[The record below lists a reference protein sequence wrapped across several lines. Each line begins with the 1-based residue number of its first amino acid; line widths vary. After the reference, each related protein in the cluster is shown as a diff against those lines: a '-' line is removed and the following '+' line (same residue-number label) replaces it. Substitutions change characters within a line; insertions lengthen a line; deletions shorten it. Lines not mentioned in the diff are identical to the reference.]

1 MTEPHIDSF
10 RLGDDGSIPN
20 NADLPL
26 LIYRGA
32 LSGETLTAEGC
43 RALFAGNGWSA
54 GGWVNGIFSHDHYHA
69 TAHEVLGVI
78 AGSARVKMGGEDG
91 VETTVAAG
99 DVIVIPAGVGHKNLG
114 ASGVFQAWS
123 AAPVHDPV
131 ARRGLMNRGEADE
144 RPGGPCTRIRP
155 HPEPGICL
163 LCRRAGGRSGPFGT
177 GGPLTEK
184 VWG

>member
-1 MTEPHIDSF
+1 MSEPHIDSF

-54 GGWVNGIFSHDHYHA
+54 GGWVNGIFSHHHYHA

-114 ASGVFQAWS
+114 ASGDFSVVGSYPAGS
-123 AAPVHDPV
+123 DVD
-131 ARRGLMNRGEADE
+131 MNRGNPDE
-144 RPGGPCTRIRP
+144 RPGALAAIATVPRP
-155 HPEPGICL
+155 EADPV
-163 LCRRAGGRSGPFGT
+163 FGT
-177 GGPLTEK
+177 GGPLTER
-184 VWG
+184 WG